1 VSARGDELANAAQA
15 LVGVPFRLHGREPAT
30 GLDCL
35 GLVGRALE
43 DCGRSVR
50 YPQGYRLRNTDIA
63 PWLGFAARN
72 GLRSCADPVRRG
84 DVLLMQ
90 PGPAQHHLLIAL
102 GDTRFVHAHAGLR
115 RVVIQH
121 FPSPQPPLAQWRL
134 DPDPEQIWQR

>member
-1 VSARGDELANAAQA
+1 MSELGDDLANAAQT
-15 LVGVPFRLHGREPAT
+15 LVGAAFRLHGRDPAT

-50 YPQGYRLRNTDIA
+50 YPQGYRLRNADIA

-72 GLRSCADPVRRG
+72 GLRRCAGPDRRG
-84 DVLLMQ
+84 DVLLIE
-90 PGPAQHHLLIAL
+90 PGPGQHHLLIAI
-102 GDTRFVHAHAGLR
+102 GEEHFVHAHAGLR

-121 FPSPQPPLAQWRL
+121 FPFPQPPLAQWRL

>member
-1 VSARGDELANAAQA
+1 MSARGDDLASAAQA
-15 LVGVPFRLHGREPAT
+15 LAGVPFRLHGREPVT

-43 DCGRSVR
+43 DCGWSVR

-72 GLRSCADPVRRG
+72 GLRSCAGPVRRG
-84 DVLLMQ
+84 DVLLTR

-102 GDTRFVHAHAGLR
+102 GADGFVHAHAGLR
-115 RVVIQH
+115 RVVCQQLVTLD
-121 FPSPQPPLAQWRL
+121 PLLAQWRI
-134 DPDPEQIWQR
+134 DSDQEQTWQL